1 MPSNDGLGVRCA
13 EVSLPRVWGDERPLA
28 CYARA
33 LLYAVLGPPL
43 VLSYRREGRLA
54 TLEFAL
60 DFGDALLQVLLELDT
75 SLDGLHTVHDGRVVI
90 AVEELCCRLV
100 GDVGELLHEIHHHL
114 SWKG

>member
-1 MPSNDGLGVRCA
+1 MPSDDGLGVRRA

-54 TLEFAL
+54 TLELTL
-60 DFGDALLQVLLELDT
+60 DFGDALLQVLLELNT
-75 SLDGLHTVHDGRVVI
+75 SLDGLHAMHDGRMVI
-90 AVEELCCRLV
+90 AVEELCCGLV
-100 GDVGELLHEIHHHL
+100 GDVG
-114 SWKG
+114 